1 MAAHLSSAQGQDP
14 LSKLRAD
21 VDVVTVNLTVLRDL
35 LSDVQPGKELPEELS
50 LLADLHAS
58 LKEMQHRIQGLI
70 SAEFSDDVTCKSFY
84 NDF

>member
-1 MAAHLSSAQGQDP
+1 

-50 LLADLHAS
+50 LLEDLHKS
-58 LKEMQHRIQGLI
+58 LKEMQARIQDLI
-70 SAEFSDDVTCKSFY
+70 SAEFSEDVTCECLLYKFNQISLNFS
-84 NDF
+84 